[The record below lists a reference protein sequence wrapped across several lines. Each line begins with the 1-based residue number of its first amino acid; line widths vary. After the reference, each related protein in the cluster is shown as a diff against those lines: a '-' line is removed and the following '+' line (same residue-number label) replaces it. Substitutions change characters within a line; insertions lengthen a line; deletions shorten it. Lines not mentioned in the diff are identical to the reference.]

1 MLTLSAAVGPPYTE
15 EAVFPR
21 SWTNA
26 ILSCLL
32 VGIISA
38 APGVGQ
44 EARGYLGVALADA
57 PRGAPPGAMIARVD
71 PNGPAARAGLR
82 AGDLI
87 RAVNGQA
94 VGDAVS
100 LRNYVF
106 AKHPG
111 AVVSFDVLRSTS
123 TGVSSSRVTVALGS
137 APGANARSSPGGSA
151 PTPTTDRSG
160 PSVES
165 PKVAASASGI
175 RFVLYRDPAENAF
188 TEAVPAGW
196 RVGGR
201 LVRYG
206 PVSIAPFVQAM
217 MPDGS
222 VFVQI
227 GDWHIKDFADIP
239 GWSEGH
245 LYTPGTNVEYIR
257 RLQTAEQYTHSY
269 ALTFQ
274 KQLGCENPTFTKS
287 QPFPTAPGSATVQG
301 ANVETH
307 FTEFTCQRDGQAY
320 TGRVAAT
327 VQSYRLPTSM
337 GWNVIFLECVLARQ
351 DRASIG
357 FAVWDKLQTSWAFDP
372 NWSARQAI
380 MARQATRG
388 PLDDLNRTLQQ
399 AQDFDKHVIN
409 STVTVSDPATGAK
422 WDVSMG
428 ANPFYF
434 TDGAGHFYNSYN
446 PTPKPGYH
454 AADPLPH

>member
-1 MLTLSAAVGPPYTE
+1 
-15 EAVFPR
+15 VFPR
-21 SWTNA
+21 SGTCA
-26 ILSCLL
+26 ILCWLL
-32 VGIISA
+32 VGVIPA
-38 APGVGQ
+38 VAGDGQ
-44 EARGYLGVALADA
+44 AGRGYLGVALADA
-57 PRGAPPGAMIARVD
+57 PQGAPPGAMLERVD
-71 PNGPAARAGLR
+71 PDGPAARAGLR
-82 AGDLI
+82 PGDLI
-87 RAVNGQA
+87 RAVNGQG

-100 LRNYVF
+100 LKNYVF
-106 AKHPG
+106 AQHPG
-111 AVVSFDVLRSTS
+111 AVLTFDVLRSTF
-123 TGVSSSRVTVALGS
+123 TGVSSSRVTVTLGS
-137 APGANARSSPGGSA
+137 APGANAPSSPDGSA
-151 PTPTTDRSG
+151 RTPTTGTSS
-160 PSVES
+160 PPVES
-165 PKVAASASGI
+165 PMGAASASGI
-175 RFVLYRDPAENAF
+175 RFVVYRDPAENAF

-227 GDWHIKDFADIP
+227 GDWHIKDFADMP
-239 GWSEGH
+239 GWPEGH
-245 LYTPGTNVEYIR
+245 LYTPGTNIEYIR
-257 RLQTAEQYTHSY
+257 RLQTAEQYTHAYS
-269 ALTFQ
+269 LTFQ

-287 QPFPTAPGSATVQG
+287 QPFPTPPGSATVQG
-301 ANVETH
+301 ARVETH

-327 VQSYRLPTSM
+327 VQSYRLPMSM

-351 DRASIG
+351 DRTSIG
-357 FAVWDKLQTSWAFDP
+357 FAVWDKLQTSWAFDS

-380 MARQATRG
+380 TARQATRG
-388 PLDDLNRTLQQ
+388 SLDDLNRTLQQ

-428 ANPFYF
+428 ADPFYF

-454 AADPLPH
+454 ATNPLPH